1 VVDARS
7 SDVAGHDLSGTWRA
21 AVADDELV
29 RWFADPEFDDGGWA
43 DVRVPS
49 HWRSNDAFAETDGPL
64 LYRTRFDTPIA
75 DPPDD
80 WSALDTRWWLCLEGA
95 FYSSDVWL
103 DGDYVGDTEG
113 YFFPHIFEV
122 TDQLELGGEH
132 TLAID
137 LTCSAQH
144 DRRAKRNLTGV
155 FQHWDCI
162 DPEWNPGGLW
172 RPVRLSTTG
181 PVQIRHARVLCRDAT
196 TETATVFL
204 RTVLDTRETRD
215 VEIVTTLAGQRFV
228 ETRPLAAGENRVEWT
243 VVVPEP
249 ELWWPHALGEQPL
262 YDLAVEVRTEGRV
275 ADRRQWR
282 IGLRSVQLRD
292 WMLSVNGER
301 LFLKGSNIGPTAMA
315 LGEASDAAIRRDV
328 ELGRAA
334 GLDLLRVH
342 AHVTRS
348 ALYEAADELGVLLWQ
363 DFPLQWGY
371 ARTVRR
377 QARRQAREMVDLL
390 AHHASIAVWCGHNE
404 PLALDI
410 DADAIADP
418 QKTRSIAVRGALAM
432 MLPTWNK
439 TVLDHSVRRVLVRND
454 PSRPAVAHSGVFPH
468 PPQFD
473 GTDSHLYFG
482 WYHGQERQ
490 FPQLLRWWPRLGRF
504 VSEFGAQAV
513 PEEASFCEPERW
525 PDLDWS
531 RLAHRHSLQK
541 ARFDVYVP
549 PADHRTFDEWRAATQ
564 AYQAEVIRFHIEAL
578 RRIKYRPTGG
588 FVQFCLTDAH
598 PAVTW
603 SVLDHERRPKAGH
616 LALVAA
622 CAPVIV
628 VADRLPEHVTAGEAV
643 ALDVHVVSDLRT
655 ALEGGVVTAR
665 LTWAGG
671 GHEWRWQG
679 DVPPDSCVRA
689 GTLQFQAPDVASE
702 LCLDLAYECGVT
714 TAANRYTSRVRDG
727 RESASRMVHPDS

>member
-1 VVDARS
+1 MTDGRRDARS
-7 SDVAGHDLSGTWRA
+7 AAVGGDLSGTWRA

-29 RWFADPEFDDGGWA
+29 RWFADPEFDDGGWGE
-43 DVRVPS
+43 VRVPS
-49 HWRSNDAFAETDGPL
+49 HWRSNAAFADTDGPV
-64 LYRTRFDTPIA
+64 LYRTRFPTPTA

-80 WSALDTRWWLCLEGA
+80 WSALDTRWWLHLDGA

-113 YFFPHIFEV
+113 YFFPHVFEV

-137 LTCSAQH
+137 LTCAPQR

-155 FQHWDCI
+155 FQHWDCL
-162 DPEWNPGGLW
+162 DPDWNPGGLW
-172 RPVRLSTTG
+172 RPVRITTTG

-196 TETATVFL
+196 AEAATVFL

-215 VEIVTTLAGQRFV
+215 VEIVTTIAGQRFV

-249 ELWWPHALGEQPL
+249 ELWWPHALGDQPL
-262 YDLAVEVRTEGRV
+262 YDLVVEIRTEDRL
-275 ADRRQWR
+275 ADRRHWR
-282 IGLRSVQLRD
+282 LGLRSVQLRD
-292 WMLSVNGER
+292 WILHVNGER
-301 LFLKGSNIGPTAMA
+301 LFLKGANIGPTAMA
-315 LGEASDAAIRRDV
+315 LGDASDADLRRDV
-328 ELGRAA
+328 ELARST

-342 AHVTRS
+342 AHVTRRP
-348 ALYEAADELGVLLWQ
+348 LYDAADELGMLLWQ

-390 AHHASIAVWCGHNE
+390 AHHASIAIWCGHNE

-410 DADAIADP
+410 DADAISDP
-418 QKTRSIAVRGALAM
+418 QKARSIAVRGALAM
-432 MLPTWNK
+432 LLPTWNK
-439 TVLDHSVRRVLVRND
+439 TVLDHSVRRVLCRND
-454 PSRPAVAHSGVFPH
+454 PSRPAIAHSGVFPH

-473 GTDSHLYFG
+473 GTDTHVYFG
-482 WYHGQERQ
+482 WYHGHHRQ

-513 PEEASFCEPERW
+513 PDEASFCEPERW
-525 PDLDWS
+525 PDLDWP
-531 RLAHRHSLQK
+531 RLAQRHSLQK

-549 PADHRTFDEWRAATQ
+549 PADHATFDEWRAATQ
-564 AYQAEVIRFHIEAL
+564 AYQAEVIRTHVEAL
-578 RRIKYRPTGG
+578 RKIKYRPTGG
-588 FVQFCLTDAH
+588 FAQFALTDAH

-616 LALVAA
+616 AALAAA

-628 VADRLPEHVTAGEAV
+628 VADPPPSTVAPGSAV
-643 ALDVHVVSDLRT
+643 ASDVHVVSDRRT
-655 ALEGGVVTAR
+655 ALDGGIVTAR

-679 DVPPDSCVRA
+679 DVGPDSCVRV
-689 GTLQFQAPDVASE
+689 GTLQFEVPDVSGE
-702 LCLDLAYECGVT
+702 LRLELAYECGD
-714 TAANRYTSRVRDG
+714 TAATNCYTSRVD
-727 RESASRMVHPDS
+727 REP